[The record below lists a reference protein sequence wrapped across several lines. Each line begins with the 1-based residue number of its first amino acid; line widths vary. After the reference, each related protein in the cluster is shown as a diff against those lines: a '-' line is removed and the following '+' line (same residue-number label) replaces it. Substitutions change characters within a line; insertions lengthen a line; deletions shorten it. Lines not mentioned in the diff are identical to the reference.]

1 MDKKLQEHKNEKKK
15 EHLLRLEDIIENNSF
30 KSVDSL
36 QHFFKDEK
44 NDNDEQDKD

>member
-36 QHFFKDEK
+36 QYFFKDEK
-44 NDNDEQDKD
+44 NDNAEQDKD